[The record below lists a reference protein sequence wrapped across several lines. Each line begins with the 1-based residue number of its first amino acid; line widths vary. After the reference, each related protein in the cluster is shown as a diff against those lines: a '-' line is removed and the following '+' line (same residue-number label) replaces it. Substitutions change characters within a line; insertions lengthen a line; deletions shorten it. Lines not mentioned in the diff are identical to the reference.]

1 MANTAGAFRIFFQVN
16 RPSTGH
22 LSELARDYARLRG
35 QRMNSF
41 RHIRIG
47 ISGWRYKGPQNF
59 AQWAGE
65 MPQNFVF
72 AVNGSR
78 YITHMLRLRNIE
90 IPLAN
95 FFAQGLLGLDGK
107 LGPILWQLPPTLQF
121 EPDRLERFLSLL
133 PKTHREAARLGR
145 RHDERLRDR
154 AWLKARHDGP
164 LRHAIEIRHESF
176 ACECFIRL
184 LRHHRIALV
193 VADTVDW
200 PLLMDV
206 TADFVYCR
214 LHGSQELYAS
224 GYDDRA
230 LGVWAQRVATWSRGG
245 EVQDG
250 RRVTRRDL
258 PSRGTRDVYVY
269 FDNDKKVR
277 APFDAINLGQRVSQL
292 EGISMKNSVGQNK
305 RYPPD
310 GKRFPASKNFV
321 FGNFA

>member
-1 MANTAGAFRIFFQVN
+1 MANTAGAFRIFFQVD

-133 PKTHREAARLGR
+133 PKTQREAARLGR
-145 RHDERLRDR
+145 RHDERLRGR
-154 AWLKARHDGP
+154 AWLKARHDGAFASCNRDQARK
-164 LRHAIEIRHESF
+164 LR
-176 ACECFIRL
+176 
-184 LRHHRIALV
+184 
-193 VADTVDW
+193 
-200 PLLMDV
+200 M
-206 TADFVYCR
+206 
-214 LHGSQELYAS
+214 
-224 GYDDRA
+224 
-230 LGVWAQRVATWSRGG
+230 
-245 EVQDG
+245 
-250 RRVTRRDL
+250 
-258 PSRGTRDVYVY
+258 
-269 FDNDKKVR
+269 
-277 APFDAINLGQRVSQL
+277 
-292 EGISMKNSVGQNK
+292 
-305 RYPPD
+305 
-310 GKRFPASKNFV
+310 
-321 FGNFA
+321 